1 MFGAFEKY
9 RLSIDMIAS
18 SEVREIFAEM
28 RSPPPRPA
36 TPVPP
41 LHKPNISANVSAN
54 IAGLRLDD
62 AQQEHRATAQDTADA
77 DEQEMG
83 PHRRLHSQ
91 GAMGV
96 LYLKNNA
103 PVGLFEELVLVS
115 PSVASTCARTAQDV
129 ALRGVFEE
137 LSDVADL
144 TVSSPAEIR
153 PRSAPD
159 CDRLSVNVY
168 RRTSQVSS
176 GHSVITLIAS
186 VERSSDVMSTVFQVL
201 TALDV
206 QA

>member
-1 MFGAFEKY
+1 M
-9 RLSIDMIAS
+9 D
-18 SEVREIFAEM
+18 
-28 RSPPPRPA
+28 
-36 TPVPP
+36 
-41 LHKPNISANVSAN
+41 
-54 IAGLRLDD
+54 
-62 AQQEHRATAQDTADA
+62 
-77 DEQEMG
+77 
-83 PHRRLHSQ
+83 
-91 GAMGV
+91 V

-103 PVGLFEELVLVS
+103 PVGLFEELVLLS
-115 PSVASTCARTAQDV
+115 PSVSSAFTCARTAQDV

-153 PRSAPD
+153 PRSAPG
-159 CDRLSVNVY
+159 CDRLSVNIY

-206 QA
+206 QARS